1 MANTIAVVGM
11 QFGDEGKG
19 KIIDYLAETADVV
32 ARFNGGNN
40 AGHTIVVN
48 NKEFISHLVP
58 SGILHKGKINIIGN
72 GLVVD
77 PKVLTEEIKE
87 LKDKNVKVTP
97 DNLIIS
103 ENAHIILEKYIAEDK
118 EKNRHLGTT
127 SRGVG
132 PAYAAKT
139 SRSGIRVMDFTSQ
152 DNKFSKELKPFVK
165 NTTLIINELIDKNKK
180 VLFEGAQGALLDIDH
195 GTYPYVTSS
204 NVIVGGICTGLGI
217 GPKKISRALGVG
229 KAYVTRVGAGPFPT
243 EVKEDIGK
251 HLQGKGKE
259 FGATTGRPRQVGWF
273 DALMGKYA
281 VMINGL
287 DALILTKLD
296 ILSGLKK
303 IKICV
308 GYKHK
313 DKIIKNFTT
322 NLDVLENCEPIYEE
336 LPGWNEDISN
346 IKEFQKL
353 PENAK
358 KYIKRI
364 EQLLGIPVC
373 IVSLGPDRE
382 QTIIMKEEFLF

>member
-1 MANTIAVVGM
+1 
-11 QFGDEGKG
+11 
-19 KIIDYLAETADVV
+19 
-32 ARFNGGNN
+32 
-40 AGHTIVVN
+40 
-48 NKEFISHLVP
+48 
-58 SGILHKGKINIIGN
+58 
-72 GLVVD
+72 
-77 PKVLTEEIKE
+77 
-87 LKDKNVKVTP
+87 
-97 DNLIIS
+97 
-103 ENAHIILEKYIAEDK
+103 
-118 EKNRHLGTT
+118 
-127 SRGVG
+127 
-132 PAYAAKT
+132 
-139 SRSGIRVMDFTSQ
+139 
-152 DNKFSKELKPFVK
+152 
-165 NTTLIINELIDKNKK
+165 
-180 VLFEGAQGALLDIDH
+180 
-195 GTYPYVTSS
+195 
-204 NVIVGGICTGLGI
+204 
-217 GPKKISRALGVG
+217 LGVG

-364 EQLLGIPVC
+364 EELLGIPVC